1 MTLRHEN
8 EMVNE
13 KAQLMKSGPSN
24 GFLTVTGTI
33 KRGKNKGEC
42 FDVHLRMNRDRL
54 AKIEKEV
61 KAKKEE
67 SCICGL
73 NRGVHIL
80 IASLICVLFLW
91 LFCTFYAFYI
101 GTLTWYNVFI
111 YYNEQRSCCHTVSS
125 YLAESARETFSS
137 RSFYVSVNLSVNL
150 LL

>member
-1 MTLRHEN
+1 MGDHVRDECIGGPGVNMTMNQEGALESTD
-8 EMVNE
+8 E
-13 KAQLMKSGPSN
+13 KSFLVKNPS

-80 IASLICVLFLW
+80 IASLICVPFLW

-101 GTLTWYNVFI
+101 GTL
-111 YYNEQRSCCHTVSS
+111 
-125 YLAESARETFSS
+125 
-137 RSFYVSVNLSVNL
+137 
-150 LL
+150 